1 MADPF
6 TAALV
11 IVSVAGTAQQIRVTN
26 AQSRIAQ
33 WQSDEEGKKA
43 HLQSTEREVDRLK
56 KLRRSLAQNNV
67 AAASSGIS
75 LTSTT
80 VEQAKDS
87 SIKQFEL
94 DQLTDRANTESYVSN
109 LRAASAANAQI
120 AGQQNIVSGLQLVGT
135 VVGATRPQTKVP
147 VSEGG

>member
-1 MADPF
+1 MSDPY
-6 TAALV
+6 TAAL
-11 IVSVAGTAQQIRVTN
+11 IIIAVAGGVQQTRVTN
-26 AQSRIAQ
+26 AQNRVAQ

-75 LTSTT
+75 LTSGT
-80 VEQAKDS
+80 VEQIKNS

-109 LRAASAANAQI
+109 LRAASAANSQI
-120 AGQQNIVSGLQLVGT
+120 AGMQNTVTGLKTIGSVTSAIQAGD
-135 VVGATRPQTKVP
+135 
-147 VSEGG
+147 